1 MLGSF
6 LLPFRHLAF
15 DNSRIDPVPP
25 HLIIGALRL
34 QLPQQTLI
42 PLLQRLGSRAIAFRQ
57 PALEDLEAPQK
68 RQPILARGGFSTVID
83 PAAHT
88 RFGSRSRTTHRRP
101 TARRRKRP
109 PRAWIC

>member
-6 LLPFRHLAF
+6 LFPFRHLAL

-42 PLLQRLGSRAIAFRQ
+42 PLLQRLGSRALTFRQ

-68 RQPILARGGFSTVID
+68 GQPIRVQAHRRGGLKHQRAGQEMPQRLGS
-83 PAAHT
+83 
-88 RFGSRSRTTHRRP
+88 FGG
-101 TARRRKRP
+101 ALN
-109 PRAWIC
+109 A